1 MLGFCGQNLSDL
13 PDLNFEPAFLLS
25 YFGGFLLSEID
36 DMPISKRN
44 WFLQRLQKELTKKD
58 DAGNQRPIAQSRAL
72 HQNDPQTRALQGMTR
87 AEGPS
92 RTRRFT

>member
-1 MLGFCGQNLSDL
+1 MV
-13 PDLNFEPAFLLS
+13 
-25 YFGGFLLSEID
+25 YYGGVTLTEID
-36 DMPISKRN
+36 GMSISKRN
-44 WFLQRLQKELTKKD
+44 WWLQRLRKELSRGD
-58 DAGNQRPIAQSRAL
+58 ENGNTAPIAQSRAL